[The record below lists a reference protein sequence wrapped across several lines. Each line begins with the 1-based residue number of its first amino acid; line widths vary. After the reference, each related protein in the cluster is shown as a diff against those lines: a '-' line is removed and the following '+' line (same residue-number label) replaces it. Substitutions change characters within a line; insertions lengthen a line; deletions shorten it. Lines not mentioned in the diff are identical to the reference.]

1 MVLVRHRNLNH
12 LVYFHE
18 VVESGSITEAARRLS
33 VTPPTVSVRL
43 AALEHQLGELLFDRV
58 HGRLRLNAAGR
69 RVHVHTA
76 RILRELDAIF
86 DRG

>member
-1 MVLVRHRNLNH
+1 VVRNRNLNH

-18 VVESGSITEAARRLS
+18 IAESGSITEAARRLS
-33 VTPPTVSVRL
+33 VTPPTMSVRL
-43 AALEHQLGELLFDRV
+43 AALEHLLGEPLFDRV
-58 HGRLRLNAAGR
+58 NGRLRLNAAGR

-76 RILRELDAIF
+76 RILAELEAIF